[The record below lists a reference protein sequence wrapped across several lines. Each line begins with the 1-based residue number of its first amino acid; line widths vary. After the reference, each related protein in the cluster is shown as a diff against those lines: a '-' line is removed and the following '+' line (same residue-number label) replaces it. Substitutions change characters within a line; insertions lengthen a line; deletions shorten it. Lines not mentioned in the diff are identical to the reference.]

1 MITYSTQFPVKEELD
16 KKTFVEVVLDWNQGS
31 KYDKFD
37 NLDWDGKTFSKQ
49 WIENDKQLSI
59 EELEHKEIVAAQLK
73 KEDEHGLWKTD
84 LILNYGKKYITIRV
98 ALETT
103 DFTTCNQRA
112 QTDGFAEQNGRD
124 AERADLTCR
133 Y

>member
-103 DFTTCNQRA
+103 DFTTDFFP
-112 QTDGFAEQNGRD
+112 TYYPPF
-124 AERADLTCR
+124 L
-133 Y
+133 

>member
-103 DFTTCNQRA
+103 DFTTDFFPTYYPPFFCKK
-112 QTDGFAEQNGRD
+112 TD
-124 AERADLTCR
+124 LSWICR
-133 Y
+133 K